1 MESVYNYTLK
11 NLEKKFVELGE
22 KPFRAKQVFEWIYVK
37 EVYDYDLMTNLS
49 QSLRDKLKTELLCQL
64 LEIYEKQVSA
74 DGTVKYLLR
83 LDDGGLIETV
93 LMIHP
98 YGHSLCVTSQLGCN
112 MACGFCASGLLKKQR
127 NLSADEMVRQI
138 LTVQNDLQKRI
149 SHIVVMGT
157 GEPFDNYD
165 HVMNFIYIINDPKG
179 LAIGA
184 RHITVSTCGIIPRI
198 HDFANEGIQVN
209 LAISLHAPNDKI
221 RNKLMPINKTY
232 SMDQLR
238 KAMED
243 YINKTNRRITL
254 EYILLKDIN
263 DDIKYARQLA
273 HYLRGLNAYV
283 NLIPYNSVDEK
294 EFKASSHSRIQIFK
308 DELLR
313 LRINCTLRKEHGSDI
328 DGACGQLRAK
338 KEGGR

>member
-138 LTVQNDLQKRI
+138 LTVQNDLQKKYRQI
-149 SHIVVMGT
+149 
-157 GEPFDNYD
+157 
-165 HVMNFIYIINDPKG
+165 IY
-179 LAIGA
+179 
-184 RHITVSTCGIIPRI
+184 
-198 HDFANEGIQVN
+198 
-209 LAISLHAPNDKI
+209 
-221 RNKLMPINKTY
+221 KL
-232 SMDQLR
+232 
-238 KAMED
+238 
-243 YINKTNRRITL
+243 
-254 EYILLKDIN
+254 
-263 DDIKYARQLA
+263 
-273 HYLRGLNAYV
+273 
-283 NLIPYNSVDEK
+283 
-294 EFKASSHSRIQIFK
+294 
-308 DELLR
+308 
-313 LRINCTLRKEHGSDI
+313 
-328 DGACGQLRAK
+328 
-338 KEGGR
+338 